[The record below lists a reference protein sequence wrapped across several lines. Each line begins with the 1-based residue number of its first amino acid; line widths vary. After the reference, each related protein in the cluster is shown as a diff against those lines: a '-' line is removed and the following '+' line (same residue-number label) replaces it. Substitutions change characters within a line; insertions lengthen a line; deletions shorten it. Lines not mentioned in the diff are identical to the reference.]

1 MASGAK
7 AGRKAGRPEAGVRG
21 ELVLLAGGRPK
32 KRKPV
37 ARDWSKAKERAF
49 VETLAETCNVTLAC
63 AAAGVSTTS
72 AYKKRKADAAFRNAW
87 REAIGLAYQKLEL
100 VLIERALNGTEKIV
114 TKGEG
119 REERMR
125 EYPNHIA
132 LQLLKMHR
140 ETAVE
145 AQADVPEDEVSEARQ
160 RVLEKLGR
168 LRERITAQAAD
179 NE

>member
-1 MASGAK
+1 M
-7 AGRKAGRPEAGVRG
+7 AGRGRAGQRKAAARG
-21 ELVLLAGGRPK
+21 ELVLVAGGTPK
-32 KRKPV
+32 KRRAVP
-37 ARDWSKAKERAF
+37 RDWPKVKEQRF
-49 VETLAETCNVTLAC
+49 VEALTETCNVTLAC
-63 AAAGVSTTS
+63 AAASVSSTS
-72 AYKKRKADAAFRNAW
+72 AYKRRKANAAFRNAW

-140 ETAVE
+140 ETAIE
-145 AQADVPEDEVSEARQ
+145 ATTDVPDDEASEARQ
-160 RVLEKLGR
+160 RVLAKLGR
-168 LRERITAQAAD
+168 LRDRVAAQADAG
-179 NE
+179 E

>member
-1 MASGAK
+1 MASGGK
-7 AGRKAGRPEAGVRG
+7 AGQRKAAARG
-21 ELVLLAGGRPK
+21 ELVLVAGGAPK
-32 KRKPV
+32 KRKAV

-49 VETLAETCNVTLAC
+49 VEALTETCNVTLAC
-63 AAAGVSTTS
+63 EAAKVSTTS
-72 AYKKRKADAAFRNAW
+72 AYKRRKVDAAFRNAW

-114 TKGEG
+114 TKIDG

-145 AQADVPEDEVSEARQ
+145 ATTEVPDSEVDEARQ
-160 RVLEKLGR
+160 RVFDKLER
-168 LRERITAQAAD
+168 LRIQVTAKAEEA
-179 NE
+179 E

>member
-1 MASGAK
+1 M
-7 AGRKAGRPEAGVRG
+7 
-21 ELVLLAGGRPK
+21 LVAGGAPK
-32 KRKPV
+32 KRKAV
-37 ARDWSKAKERAF
+37 ARDWSKAKDQKF
-49 VETLAETCNVTLAC
+49 VEALGETCNVTLAC
-63 AAAGVSTTS
+63 EAAGVSTTS
-72 AYKKRKADAAFRNAW
+72 AYKRRKENAAFRNAW

-114 TKGEG
+114 IKGEG

-140 ETAVE
+140 ETAIE
-145 AQADVPEDEVSEARQ
+145 AQTEVPEDEVSEARQ

-168 LRERITAQAAD
+168 LRERITAQASA
-179 NE
+179 E

>member
-1 MASGAK
+1 MAARGR
-7 AGRKAGRPEAGVRG
+7 AGQRKAAARG
-21 ELVLLAGGRPK
+21 ELVLVAGGAPR
-32 KRKPV
+32 KRRAVP
-37 ARDWSKAKERAF
+37 RDWSKIKEQRF
-49 VETLAETCNVTLAC
+49 VEALTETCNVTHAC

-72 AYKKRKADAAFRNAW
+72 AYKRRKANAAFRNAW

-140 ETAVE
+140 ETAIE
-145 AQADVPEDEVSEARQ
+145 ATTDVPDDEADEARQ
-160 RVLEKLGR
+160 RVLAKLGR
-168 LRERITAQAAD
+168 LRDRVAAQTNAG
-179 NE
+179 E

>member
-1 MASGAK
+1 V
-7 AGRKAGRPEAGVRG
+7 P
-21 ELVLLAGGRPK
+21 
-32 KRKPV
+32 
-37 ARDWSKAKERAF
+37 RDWSKVKEQRF
-49 VETLAETCNVTLAC
+49 VEALTETCNVTLAC
-63 AAAGVSTTS
+63 EAASVSSTS
-72 AYKKRKADAAFRNAW
+72 AYKRRKANAAFRNAW

-140 ETAVE
+140 ETAIE
-145 AQADVPEDEVSEARQ
+145 ATTDVPDDEADEARQ
-160 RVLEKLGR
+160 RVLAKLGR
-168 LRERITAQAAD
+168 LRDRVAAQANAG
-179 NE
+179 E

>member
-1 MASGAK
+1 M
-7 AGRKAGRPEAGVRG
+7 
-21 ELVLLAGGRPK
+21 LVAGGTPK
-32 KRKPV
+32 KRKAV

-49 VETLAETCNVTLAC
+49 VETLSETCNVTLASE
-63 AAAGVSTTS
+63 AAKVSTTS
-72 AYKKRKADAAFRNAW
+72 AYKRRKLNAAFRNAW

-114 TKGEG
+114 IKAEG

-140 ETAVE
+140 ETAIE
-145 AQADVPEDEVSEARQ
+145 AQTDVPEDEVSETRQ

-168 LRERITAQAAD
+168 LRERITAQAAA
-179 NE
+179 E